1 MNEGGRIQSGDTSR
15 VSITIGII
23 VAVFA
28 IAIVLY
34 FTVFAHSVKEQMTGF
49 DPNRPVPDD
58 ATLRKRL
65 TVEQYH
71 VVREAGTET
80 AFKNKL
86 WDNVRPGIYVDII
99 TREPLFSS
107 ADKFDSG
114 TGRPCFT
121 KPIAPDVLTEQMDS
135 TNRVEIRAKRSNA
148 HLGHVFQ
155 DNTTPTG
162 KRYAVNSIAMY
173 FIPVEEMDNAGYGAY
188 KQYVPQASQT
198 APPAPAQ
205 K

>member
-1 MNEGGRIQSGDTSR
+1 MNDGGRIQSSDTSR

-23 VAVFA
+23 VGVVA
-28 IAIVLY
+28 IAVILY
-34 FTVFAHSVKEQMTGF
+34 FVVFAHTVKEQMTGF

-65 TVEQYH
+65 TPEQYH

-86 WDNVRPGIYVDII
+86 WDNFRPGIYVDII
-99 TREPLFSS
+99 TRQPLFSS
-107 ADKFDSG
+107 SDKFDSG

-121 KPIAPDVLTEQMDS
+121 KPISPDLLVEQTDS
-135 TNRVEIRAKRSNA
+135 TNRTEVRAKMSNA

-162 KRYAVNSIAMY
+162 RRYAINSIALY
-173 FIPVEEMDNAGYGAY
+173 FVPAEDMDQAGYGAY
-188 KQYVPQASQT
+188 RQYVTPTPS
-198 APPAPAQ
+198 PAT

>member
-1 MNEGGRIQSGDTSR
+1 MNGVRIQSSDTSR
-15 VSITIGII
+15 ISVTIGII
-23 VAVFA
+23 IAL
-28 IAIVLY
+28 IAIGIIGY
-34 FTVFAHSVKEQMTGF
+34 FVFSAHNLKEQMTGF

-65 TVEQYH
+65 SPDQYH
-71 VVREAGTET
+71 VVRESGTET

-86 WDNVRPGIYVDII
+86 WDNFRPGIYVDII

-121 KPIAPDVLTEQMDS
+121 KPISPDLVTEQTDS
-135 TNRVEIRAKRSNA
+135 TNRVEVRAKRSNA

-162 KRYAVNSIAMY
+162 KRYAINSIALY
-173 FIPVEEMDNAGYGAY
+173 FVPVEEMDQEGYTAW
-188 KQYVPQASQT
+188 KQYVTPAAAPQ
-198 APPAPAQ
+198 PAP

>member
-1 MNEGGRIQSGDTSR
+1 MNGTRIQSSDTSR
-15 VSITIGII
+15 ISITIGII
-23 VAVFA
+23 VAVVA
-28 IAIVLY
+28 IAVILY
-34 FTVFAHSVKEQMTGF
+34 FVVFARSVKDQMTGF

-65 TVEQYH
+65 TAEQYH
-71 VVREAGTET
+71 VTRENGTET

-86 WDNVRPGIYVDII
+86 WDNYRPGIYVDVI
-99 TREPLFSS
+99 TRQPLFSS

-121 KPIAPDVLTEQMDS
+121 KPISPELLIEQQDN
-135 TNRVEIRAKRSNA
+135 TNRTEIRAKMSNA

-155 DNTTPTG
+155 DTTTPTG

-173 FIPVEEMDNAGYGAY
+173 FIPAEEMDQAGYGAY
-188 KQYVPQASQT
+188 KQYATPS
-198 APPAPAQ
+198 AQ